1 MTCLAPKQE
10 RKGAAG
16 FKDGENT
23 DQAVLDSI
31 ARGQLSRR
39 LVFVDVGCKVSKR
52 PSMFFSHC
60 DGLIVHAFGVLE
72 QERFQIAETH
82 IQAIKKLRHR
92 PAGHNGEVAAKYH
105 AVETRE
111 CAINPIFIFAD
122 EFLHFSTSSRLGLID
137 LKMIQ
142 QG

>member
-1 MTCLAPKQE
+1 MLSFCEGRGPF
-10 RKGAAG
+10 RWAALSG
-16 FKDGENT
+16 DPEDIYRT

-60 DGLIVHAFGVLE
+60 DGVILHAFGVLE
-72 QERFQIAETH
+72 QERFQIAEIH

-92 PAGHNGEVAAKYH
+92 STGHNGEVAAK
-105 AVETRE
+105 
-111 CAINPIFIFAD
+111 
-122 EFLHFSTSSRLGLID
+122 
-137 LKMIQ
+137 
-142 QG
+142 

>member
-1 MTCLAPKQE
+1 MDPRSNICATTCWTRATSSIKPSARLRSNAINLE
-10 RKGAAG
+10 DLWEARSRAAG

-60 DGLIVHAFGVLE
+60 DGVILHAFGVLE
-72 QERFQIAETH
+72 QERFQIAEIH
-82 IQAIKKLRHR
+82 IQAIKKLR
-92 PAGHNGEVAAKYH
+92 K
-105 AVETRE
+105 
-111 CAINPIFIFAD
+111 
-122 EFLHFSTSSRLGLID
+122 
-137 LKMIQ
+137 
-142 QG
+142 